1 MKRLALFGSIVLA
14 APLVLA
20 DEPPAIDHQPVP
32 CTVPAKAIAL
42 CAGISDDQNVSAARV
57 YFRKAGADFYSFVDM
72 SFGGIN
78 YCGTLPAPREGKIKL
93 IEYYVQA
100 VDDGFQAQRTSTFQ
114 LSVVPEGRCEFPP
127 VEKDPKRA
135 AAIKVFATNK
145 KQGARLDD
153 AFDRLGVAYVPLGA
167 K

>member
-1 MKRLALFGSIVLA
+1 MKRFALLGSILLA
-14 APLVLA
+14 APLVRA
-20 DEPPAIDHQPVP
+20 DEPPAIDHQPAP
-32 CTVPAKAIAL
+32 CTVPAKAVAL

-114 LSVVPEGRCEFPP
+114 LSVVPEGKCEFPP

-153 AFDRLGVAYVPLGA
+153 AFDRLGVSYVPLGG

>member
-1 MKRLALFGSIVLA
+1 MKRFALLGSILLA
-14 APLVLA
+14 APLVKA

-32 CTVPAKAIAL
+32 CTVPAKAVSL
-42 CAGISDDQNVSAARV
+42 CAGISDDQNVSAARI

-78 YCGTLPAPREGKIKL
+78 YCGTIPAPRQGKIKL

-100 VDDGFQAQRTSTFQ
+100 VDNGFQAQRTSTFQ
-114 LSVVPEGRCEFPP
+114 LSVVAEGKCEFPP
-127 VEKDPKRA
+127 LEKDPKRV

-145 KQGARLDD
+145 KQGTKLDG
-153 AFDRLGVAYVPLGA
+153 AFDRVGVSYVPLGA

>member
-1 MKRLALFGSIVLA
+1 MKRIALLGSILLA
-14 APLVLA
+14 APLVNA

-32 CTVPAKAIAL
+32 CTVPGKAVSL

-114 LSVVPEGRCEFPP
+114 LSVVPEGKCEFPP

-153 AFDRLGVAYVPLGA
+153 AFDRLGVSYVPLGG

>member
-127 VEKDPKRA
+127 ANEALLGQGSRTEKYR
-135 AAIKVFATNK
+135 
-145 KQGARLDD
+145 
-153 AFDRLGVAYVPLGA
+153 
-167 K
+167 

>member
-1 MKRLALFGSIVLA
+1 MKPLLLFGSIVLA
-14 APLVLA
+14 APLALA

-32 CTVPAKAIAL
+32 CTVPAKAISL
-42 CAGISDDQNVSAARV
+42 CAAISDDQNVSAARV
-57 YFRKAGADFYSFVDM
+57 YFRRAGEDFYSFVDM

-78 YCGTLPAPREGKIKL
+78 YCGTLPAPREGKLKV

-100 VDDGFQAQRTSTFQ
+100 VDDAFQATRTSTFQ
-114 LSVVPEGRCEFPP
+114 LSVVPEGKCEFPP

-145 KQGARLDD
+145 KQSGKLDE
-153 AFDRLGVAYVPLGA
+153 AFDRTGVTYVPLGV